1 MNIRPLRIEDLDAVT
16 AVHLERFPESRSTSL
31 GKPFL
36 RKMYRWFIVNQ
47 PELALVAT
55 IDGRVVGFAVGSIG
69 GYGRQIFRY
78 ALPEITWGLV
88 RHPKLILRP
97 STFNLWKSFMRGL
110 IPKSDKRKEA
120 KPNNPGNAEVVDAWF
135 ASLAVSRSAQGAGP
149 FLIIAFERAL
159 KRKGAKLVAG
169 TVLAN
174 NTVLRR
180 VYENLGWEARGETP
194 LSVGYRKRLS

>member
-16 AVHLERFPESRSTSL
+16 AIHLERFPDSRSTAL

-36 RKMYRWFIVNQ
+36 RKMYRWFIVNY
-47 PELALVAT
+47 PDLALAAT
-55 IDGRVVGFAVGSIG
+55 IDDRVVGFAVGSIG
-69 GYGRQIFRY
+69 GYGRRTFRY
-78 ALPEITWGLV
+78 AIPEIAWGLV
-88 RHPKLILRP
+88 RHPRLIFRS
-97 STFNLWKSFMRGL
+97 STFSLWKSFMRGL
-110 IPKSDKRKEA
+110 IPKSKKKEETR
-120 KPNNPGNAEVVDAWF
+120 PNHPDVADASF

-149 FLIIAFERAL
+149 FLIIAFERAM
-159 KRKGAKLVAG
+159 KRKGVRLVAG

-194 LSVGYRKRLS
+194 VSVEYCKRLA